1 MKVGKIE
8 GFTLICAL
16 TPHEPHLHPAM
27 KSKNKPAQTAA
38 ERRHVALVA
47 ELPCIVC
54 GAPGPSEVHEP
65 EQSLWFASMPLCAP
79 CHRGPEGWHGT
90 RLRWTLRK
98 MSELRAINETLR
110 ALA

>member
-1 MKVGKIE
+1 
-8 GFTLICAL
+8 
-16 TPHEPHLHPAM
+16 M
-27 KSKNKPAQTAA
+27 KSKNKPKQTAA
-38 ERRHVALVA
+38 EA
-47 ELPCIVC
+47 EYAAAIAEQPCVVC

-65 EQSLWFASMPLCAP
+65 EQGLWFASMPLCFA

-98 MSELRAINETLR
+98 MSELRAINETVK